1 MGNAYGDLG
10 NLFNVQNEPEEAA
23 TYYLKAIAI
32 FEKEGLL
39 KDVVVRYSNLSKLF
53 EQTKDYPAQQ
63 AYARKAIDAAKKG
76 GDAFS
81 LSVAYMAYAQA
92 MNVVKKYPETKTAMD
107 SAAVYFTA
115 DGTYIDYQTNFYLLY
130 AVACQMNGQ
139 MACAKEYFQ
148 KCYDAAVRYSY
159 KYGLAE
165 SQLQLGTIMVGER
178 KFKEAENFL
187 LNGIR
192 EAKELGYINMLYKGY
207 EKLSGL
213 YSESGRYREAL
224 EAYQQFKLLGDS
236 MISMESK
243 RTIAELEKQYET
255 EKKDNHIVLQQA
267 QLKQKSILNYILIG
281 SAAALAIISLL
292 GYRNYRH
299 KHKLQQHRISELE
312 TENQLAATEA
322 VLKGEAQERTR
333 LAKDLHDGLGGL
345 LSGIK
350 YSLNTMKENMIMTP
364 DNTQVFER
372 SLDLLDTSIQEMR
385 RVAHNMMPETLV
397 KFGID
402 TALRDFCHDV
412 NETGTLEVTYQSMSL
427 ENAAI
432 DQTTAV
438 TIYRIVQELLNN
450 IMKHAAARTAIVQV
464 SKTGPVLSVTVE
476 DDGTGFDTSIL
487 KQPKGMGWGNVRN
500 RVEFLRGKFDINSKP
515 GVGTSVLIELNV

>member
-1 MGNAYGDLG
+1 MKKTVICLLLLCGTFYTTVKAQQHLVDSIERELKTPLHDTARALSLMRLAIDYELVDTAKAFAAYKEAISFAKEKKLDYYLGRIYHNQYILFNQSARFAEVRNSIDSALICYERSNDHRKKKWMGNAYGDLG

-333 LAKDLHDGLGGL
+333 LAKDL
-345 LSGIK
+345 
-350 YSLNTMKENMIMTP
+350 
-364 DNTQVFER
+364 
-372 SLDLLDTSIQEMR
+372 
-385 RVAHNMMPETLV
+385 
-397 KFGID
+397 
-402 TALRDFCHDV
+402 
-412 NETGTLEVTYQSMSL
+412 
-427 ENAAI
+427 
-432 DQTTAV
+432 
-438 TIYRIVQELLNN
+438 
-450 IMKHAAARTAIVQV
+450 
-464 SKTGPVLSVTVE
+464 
-476 DDGTGFDTSIL
+476 
-487 KQPKGMGWGNVRN
+487 
-500 RVEFLRGKFDINSKP
+500 
-515 GVGTSVLIELNV
+515 